1 VDDAQEGAVG
11 LARRLVT
18 MDAGR
23 MPPWCSMEEE
33 GRRQPAATIDD
44 GYEGDDHLFWLLRAR
59 GPFPPLVKAS
69 RRCTAS
75 ASPMEIGW
83 RSLAGGSFARCSRS
97 QTPVREGDEDTA
109 GARPSVEVG
118 GEPGSAALDL
128 FCVTD
133 GISMEKINSGRGGR

>member
-1 VDDAQEGAVG
+1 
-11 LARRLVT
+11 
-18 MDAGR
+18 
-23 MPPWCSMEEE
+23 MEEE
-33 GRRQPAATIDD
+33 GRRQPAATIND
-44 GYEGDDHLFWLLRAR
+44 GYEGDDHLFWLLHAR

-75 ASPMEIGW
+75 ALTSWGA
-83 RSLAGGSFARCSRS
+83 RLAGGSFARCSRS
-97 QTPVREGDEDTA
+97 QTPVCEGDEDTA

-118 GEPGSAALDL
+118 CEPGSAALDL